1 MIPVAVIARACARS
15 VRAGVM
21 RVAVGVSVGRSARRI
36 VIVKSIPAVSS
47 TRKERKRREETAQR
61 WGFACLLRLGFAG
74 LGQIEDGVGWRCA
87 VVGEM
92 PSDVHETEYA
102 CEIVLGPRRNFAL
115 LFACLQRHHPCK
127 SIPTANVNCQLHSI
141 THTSPT
147 STIATI
153 NATKFRILSF
163 IELLSPGSAQERVNT
178 GTRYVLVHAGIHFT
192 YFAGQS

>member
-92 PSDVHETEYA
+92 PRDA
-102 CEIVLGPRRNFAL
+102 CEIVLGPRRKCDCASPSYSP
-115 LFACLQRHHPCK
+115 ACSAITP
-127 SIPTANVNCQLHSI
+127 ANPSPL
-141 THTSPT
+141 PT
-147 STIATI
+147 STVNSTPSPTPAPPQPSRQSMPP
-153 NATKFRILSF
+153 NSASSPLSN
-163 IELLSPGSAQERVNT
+163 S
-178 GTRYVLVHAGIHFT
+178 
-192 YFAGQS
+192 